1 MRYAGFYLNLVILLH
16 HGLRHNMRFS
26 RAEALLFLGVQN
38 LVDEKYNL
46 EVFFVVC
53 YENFRRQP
61 CYSTFILGEI
71 THRER

>member
-1 MRYAGFYLNLVILLH
+1 MHEFVVLILLH
-16 HGLRHNMRFS
+16 HGLKHNMRFS

-38 LVDEKYNL
+38 LINEKYDL
-46 EVFFVVC
+46 EVFFMAC

-61 CYSTFILGEI
+61 LTFVLGEI